1 MSWIPFYWLG
11 KCCGLALL
19 LVPETNISSVLFERV
34 VVWGMDNAHH
44 FLSNLVVPNV
54 VEFAVFLPWRLLHVV
69 FPNTHTTFPYSAAG
83 GDSGVDD
90 SSGRSGN
97 INGLGLAARLQHL
110 QVPKRGAVDG
120 NDFSRDARYARS
132 PDSESISK
140 QSHGE
145 GRLGSGSRLPPPLP
159 PREPQASLNGPAA
172 GGGSPPRV
180 KSPWSL
186 GEGGFFG
193 HRGSLGEMVRATL
206 TGDSKTRV
214 RDHLF
219 DLHSPVPPTPCES
232 DATGKRFGAAESH
245 FTYDDGKGKG
255 QGNSSSSGMPID
267 DGDAKQKAKK
277 KATKKEVLG
286 SVKRSG
292 EASALKEGTRNPT
305 RRRPS
310 EFTRNV
316 SERGR
321 AGGGDEAAGRG
332 DGVGRRRNR
341 LGRRGMSADEIN
353 TSVDALNSVS
363 SMSASP
369 STRGANSGP
378 LSREASDT
386 RAKRL
391 EEWRKRRSKDI
402 EAQAASLRR
411 RGRRGAGA
419 DGAPSPATTFATQPG
434 SSVGGER
441 ANQTPSRRFR
451 HVERFRSE
459 MGKAAGDT

>member
-44 FLSNLVVPNV
+44 FLGNLVVPNI

-69 FPNTHTTFPYSAAG
+69 FPNTQTTFPYSAAG
-83 GDSGVDD
+83 GDNGVDENSG
-90 SSGRSGN
+90 SSGNS
-97 INGLGLAARLQHL
+97 NGAGLAARLQHL

-120 NDFSRDARYARS
+120 DDFGKYPQS
-132 PDSESISK
+132 SESEGTPK

-145 GRLGSGSRLPPPLP
+145 RRLRSGSRSPPPLP
-159 PREPQASLNGPAA
+159 PREPQASLNDAAA
-172 GGGSPPRV
+172 GVVASVGGELPPRL

-186 GEGGFFG
+186 GEGRIFG

-206 TGDSKTRV
+206 TGDSKTRL

-219 DLHSPVPPTPCES
+219 DLHSPAPPTPCEFS
-232 DATGKRFGAAESH
+232 ATDRRSSAAESR
-245 FTYDDGKGKG
+245 FTYDLGE
-255 QGNSSSSGMPID
+255 GNLSSSAMSID
-267 DGDAKQKAKK
+267 DREVKQKAKK
-277 KATKKEVLG
+277 KPAKKEVLG

-292 EASALKEGTRNPT
+292 EASVLKEGTRILT

-310 EFTRNV
+310 ELTQNV
-316 SERGR
+316 SERVGT
-321 AGGGDEAAGRG
+321 GGGDEAAGRG
-332 DGVGRRRNR
+332 DGVVRRRNR

-353 TSVDALNSVS
+353 TNVNALNSVS

-369 STRGANSGP
+369 STRGANSGS
-378 LSREASDT
+378 LSRETSDT

-391 EEWRKRRSKDI
+391 EEWRKRRSKHI

-411 RGRRGAGA
+411 RGKKGTGANA
-419 DGAPSPATTFATQPG
+419 APGPVTTFATQPG
-434 SSVGGER
+434 SSTGGER

-451 HVERFRSE
+451 HVERFRSDV
-459 MGKAAGDT
+459 GKTAGDT